1 MTTMDHNKDV
11 VRRLIDEV
19 LNGGKLDVIDD
30 LYTPALAR
38 GARRW
43 IAPFL
48 ASFPDVHMEIIDL
61 IAEDDRVAARFTCS
75 ATHLGDWM
83 GHPATG
89 RRFEGV
95 DEVYFF
101 RFSDGRISHAWGL
114 EDTLDRLEQLGLR

>member
-1 MTTMDHNKDV
+1 MERNKKV
-11 VRRLIDEV
+11 VRRLIEEV
-19 LNGGKLDVIDD
+19 LNSGRLEVIDE
-30 LYTPALAR
+30 LYAPRLAR
-38 GARRW
+38 SARRW

-75 ATHLGDWM
+75 ATHLGDWL
-83 GHPATG
+83 GHAATG

-101 RFSDGRISHAWGL
+101 RFSEGQIIQAWGL